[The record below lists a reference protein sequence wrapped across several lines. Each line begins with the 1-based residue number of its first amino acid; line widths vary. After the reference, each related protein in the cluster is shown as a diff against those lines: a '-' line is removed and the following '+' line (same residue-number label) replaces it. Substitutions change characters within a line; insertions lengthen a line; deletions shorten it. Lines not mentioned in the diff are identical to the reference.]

1 MSEKSIV
8 KEIYAPNE
16 GISLWWLGQ
25 AGFAAKFDEVL
36 VFIDPVIELEKDE
49 DLLTSEI
56 GQRLFQPLPLLA
68 REVTQADLVLL
79 SHDHRDHTA
88 PKTVPYL
95 ARTDAIFLC
104 TAHCAR
110 KVRELGAREEKIKP
124 LDYGDEFAYQD
135 LKIRCIIAEH
145 SGPVGTACGFV
156 IRSPQGNLYYPGDTS
171 LLPEHLELKDIDI
184 LLLSITENVLGIEDA
199 AKLAN
204 ALGSRYLIPCHYGTY
219 DHEARWTVA
228 DPEALRPLIE
238 QSEERLFILR
248 QGERFRPS
256 RLARP

>member
-1 MSEKSIV
+1 MAKRSIV
-8 KEIYAPNE
+8 KEIYAANK

-36 VFIDPVIELEKDE
+36 VFIDPVIELQGDE
-49 DLLTSEI
+49 DSSLSEI
-56 GQRLFQPLPLLA
+56 GLRLFLPLPLLA

-104 TAHCAR
+104 TEHCAG
-110 KVRELGAREEKIKP
+110 KVRQLGVSEEKIKT
-124 LDYGDEFAYQD
+124 LGYGHEFGYKD
-135 LKIRCIIAEH
+135 IKVKCIIAEH
-145 SGPVGTACGFV
+145 EGPIGPACGFV
-156 IRSPQGNLYYPGDTS
+156 IRSPQGSLYYPGDTT

-184 LLLSITENVLGIEDA
+184 VLLPITEHVLGISGA

-204 ALGSRYLIPCHYGTY
+204 TLGSRYLIPCHYGTY
-219 DHEARWTVA
+219 DYDARWTVA
-228 DPEALRPLIE
+228 DPEALRPLVNRA
-238 QSEERLFILR
+238 EERLFILK
-248 QGERFRPS
+248 QGER
-256 RLARP
+256 LHIG